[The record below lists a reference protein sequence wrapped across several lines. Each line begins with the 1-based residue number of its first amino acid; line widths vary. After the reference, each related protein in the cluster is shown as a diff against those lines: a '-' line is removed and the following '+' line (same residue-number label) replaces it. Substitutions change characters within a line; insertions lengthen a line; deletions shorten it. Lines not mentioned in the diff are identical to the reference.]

1 MSESQAPRLLM
12 VGMDAFPP
20 ELLERWCADG
30 SLPNLAALRQASA
43 YGYID
48 SVADLFP
55 GATWPTFASGELP
68 SVHGIYHFMQWDQ
81 EKTAYRRPAPDWCD
95 YTPFWHR
102 LGEQGVPTI
111 AFDLPF
117 QYPKPTRGGVIEAHG
132 WGLHDELAPS
142 FSSPQGLLGELNSR
156 ARSSLRPD
164 VLGPKSPAILARE
177 LKGIVESVGHRGAGG
192 AVRMAPL
199 PCRVRRDPPRRPLLL
214 GRPRHR
220 QSARWHQAD
229 RPGDRCHPA
238 ASAGAASDR
247 RPARSVLAPRYGRE
261 ILTSTASASRWRQP
275 WSRARPP

>member
-81 EKTAYRRPAPDWCD
+81 EKMAYRRPAPDWCD

-164 VLGPKSPAILARE
+164 VLGPESPAILARE
-177 LKGIVESVGHRGAGG
+177 LKGIVESVGHRASLIEELAARFEWRLFLAVFAETHRAG
-192 AVRMAPL
+192 
-199 PCRVRRDPPRRPLLL
+199 
-214 GRPRHR
+214 HYF
-220 QSARWHQAD
+220 W
-229 RPGDRCHPA
+229 GDRVTGKAQGGIKQIAQAIDAILPRLRA
-238 ASAGAASDR
+238 LLRTEDR
-247 RPARSVLAPRYGRE
+247 LVLFSLHGMGE
-261 ILTSTASASRWRQP
+261 KS
-275 WSRARPP
+275 